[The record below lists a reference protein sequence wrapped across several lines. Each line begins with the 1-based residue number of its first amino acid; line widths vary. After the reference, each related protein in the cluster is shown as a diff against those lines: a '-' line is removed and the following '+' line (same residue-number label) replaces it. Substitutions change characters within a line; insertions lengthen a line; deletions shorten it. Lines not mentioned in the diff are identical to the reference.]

1 MTRSVAVLLCALAVL
16 VVPACGGDDGDDQA
30 FQEDFPALSER
41 IQSLGEQVG
50 DTIETAE
57 NASDQELANEFDAFA
72 QKLGDLREEL
82 EDLEPPE
89 DLAHERDDLESAMG
103 QVRSSLEGFL
113 GAMQAL
119 PFFAGRWND
128 HLARYFRYDV
138 EPGPNGGVRSS
149 RHCRSGHRDRTSGS
163 MRRRR
168 AIC

>member
-1 MTRSVAVLLCALAVL
+1 MTRSVAVFLCALAVL

-30 FQEDFPALSER
+30 FQDDFPALSER

-89 DLAHERDDLESAMG
+89 DLADERDDLESAMG
-103 QVRSSLEGFL
+103 QVRSSLESIASAAEEGDPEAAREATL
-113 GAMQAL
+113 QLIDDSRELRDARQAL
-119 PFFAGRWND
+119 GKA
-128 HLARYFRYDV
+128 
-138 EPGPNGGVRSS
+138 VREEE
-149 RHCRSGHRDRTSGS
+149 
-163 MRRRR
+163 
-168 AIC
+168 